1 MITDG
6 TKIHNLAKKLWPLN
20 RSITGE
26 GVRQTLKVIQEIIPS
41 LEIFEVPSGT
51 NVFDWT
57 VPQEWEVKQAYIISP
72 TGKKFC
78 DFEINNLHLVG
89 YSSPVN
95 KTVSLKE
102 LQDHLYSLP
111 EQPTAIPYITSYYEE
126 RWGFCISHLEREK
139 LVDGDYQVIIES
151 SFFDGVLNYG
161 EVLIRGKTEEEI
173 FLSTYVCHPS
183 MANNELSGPTVLT
196 YLTKWLL
203 SQKNLRYS
211 YRIVFIPETIGSITY
226 LSKNYKDLKSKVI
239 AGFNISCVG
248 DDRLYS
254 YVPSRNGQ
262 TLSDEVAQHVLKW
275 TDGKYISYRWKDR
288 GSDERQYCAPGID
301 LPIASICRSKY
312 GTYPE
317 YHTSLDD
324 LINVVT
330 PQGLQGGFDAIRR
343 ALVAIENNIYPQ
355 VKVLCEP
362 QLGRR
367 GLYETLSRTSSS
379 NASSVTVDLISWS
392 DGQHSLLEIAEKIDA
407 PIWELYNVL
416 DTLCLHNLVEKHC
429 DKVKLN

>member
-1 MITDG
+1 MTTDG

-20 RSITGE
+20 RSITGD
-26 GVRQTLKVIQEIIPS
+26 GVRQTLKVIQEIIPP
-41 LEIFEVPSGT
+41 LEIFEVLSGT

-57 VPQEWEVKQAYIISP
+57 VPPEWEVKQAYIISP

-78 DFEINNLHLVG
+78 DFERNNLHLVG
-89 YSSPVN
+89 YSAPIN

-126 RWGFCISHLEREK
+126 RWGFCISHFEREK
-139 LVDGDYQVIIES
+139 LVDGDYQVVIES
-151 SFFDGVLNYG
+151 SFFNGVLNYG
-161 EVLIRGKTEEEI
+161 EVLIRGETEEEV

-196 YLTKWLL
+196 YLTEWLL
-203 SQKNLRYS
+203 NQKKLRYS

-226 LSKNYKDLKSKVI
+226 LSKNYKELKSKVV

-248 DDRLYS
+248 DDRSYS

-275 TDGKYISYRWKDR
+275 TDENYTSYGWKDR

-343 ALVAIENNIYPQ
+343 ALVAIENNVYPQ

-367 GLYETLSRTSSS
+367 GLYETLSRTNSS

-392 DGQHSLLEIAEKIDA
+392 DGQYSLLEIAEKIGV
-407 PIWELYNVL
+407 PIWELYDVL
-416 DTLCLHNLVEKHC
+416 DTLSLHSLIEKH
-429 DKVKLN
+429 DNKAKPI